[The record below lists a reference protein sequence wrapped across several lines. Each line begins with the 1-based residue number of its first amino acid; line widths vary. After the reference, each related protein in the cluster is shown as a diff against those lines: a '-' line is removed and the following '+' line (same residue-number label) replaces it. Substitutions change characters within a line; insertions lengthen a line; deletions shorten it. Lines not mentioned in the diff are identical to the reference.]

1 MSLSDLQCATRASWT
16 GDEMST
22 GRLENQVAVVTGAGS
37 RASGIGNGRAVAVAM
52 ARERASVALLDL
64 DEGAARATHEMIA
77 SEGGRSVVIHCDV
90 RSAEACGRALDEVLD
105 TLGVPGVLVN
115 NVGIPGPPGTALD
128 VDLDEWTKTLHT
140 NVTAMVLMARAC
152 LPHMIEAGRGC
163 VINMASITGM
173 VGGFPHLCYPTTKGA
188 IISMTRSMAAH
199 HARDGI
205 RVNCIAPGLVYTP
218 YVGGDDMSAEVR
230 AQRRLLTPL
239 GTEGTAWDVA
249 GAAVFLASCE
259 SRWITGVVL
268 PVDAGDSAIRG
279 GVPYVLQ

>member
-1 MSLSDLQCATRASWT
+1 
-16 GDEMST
+16 MST
-22 GRLENQVAVVTGAGS
+22 GRLKDQVAIISGAGS
-37 RASGIGNGRAVAVAM
+37 RTSGIGNGRAVAVAM

-64 DEGAARATHEMIA
+64 DEGAARATGEMVA
-77 SEGGRSVVIHCDV
+77 SEGGRSAAIQCDV
-90 RSAEACGRALDEVLD
+90 RSAEACARAVEEVLE
-105 TLGVPGVLVN
+105 TLGVPRILVN
-115 NVGIPGPPGTALD
+115 NVGIPGPAGTALD
-128 VDLDEWTKTLHT
+128 VDLEEWTRTLHT
-140 NVTAMVLMARAC
+140 NVTAMLLMARAC

-218 YVGGDDMSAEVR
+218 YVAGEGMSAEMR
-230 AQRRLLTPL
+230 AQRSLSTPL

-249 GAAVFLASCE
+249 GAAVFLASDE
-259 SRWITGVVL
+259 ARWITGVVL